1 MMLSM
6 TYSPSLRSIT
16 SKYHSDWGL
25 HEVRQTDVVEL
36 QRLREVRVAAQAR
49 TREEFLR
56 MHGLSLEECT
66 AQKTGMRYRG
76 IWSPCCES
84 QWFGYLSHFAAKQIL
99 LSFFV
104 GSTIPLEETI
114 RPMGETEHVLCHVTD
129 IELWNDA
136 AHPPGEV
143 QEGYHFVRGI
153 QNG

>member
-1 MMLSM
+1 MLSM

-66 AQKTGMRYRG
+66 AQKTGMRYRD
-76 IWSPCCES
+76 
-84 QWFGYLSHFAAKQIL
+84 LVKQ
-99 LSFFV
+99 
-104 GSTIPLEETI
+104 GRPHPLEETI
-114 RPMGETEHVLCHVTD
+114 RPMGEAEHVLCHVTD